1 MKKRIILSFLF
12 VFIAGIIYAQQRDL
26 NYFLDQAQKNSPL
39 IQKNKDANKLL
50 ELDMKEMEAILKSP
64 EINLESNILFAPII
78 SHDNNTNR
86 FELTSPGATNYT
98 GYDQANTDGGQ
109 FQAFVTLKKPVLNRS
124 SLKAFS
130 SKTDISRQI
139 NKNAITLTIHEL
151 EQLVGYQYILCI
163 KSKMQ
168 IDNNDSTLN
177 QLKEQLIL
185 MQKLVDNAIYK
196 QTDLMLLQIEYQN
209 IVLENKTLQNDFQNN
224 LYDLKLLCG
233 INDQNITDIEPLELK
248 MKLETTENSSFLNSY
263 KLDSLNIVAEQ
274 SVSELKY
281 KPQLNLFANAGLN
294 AVYVPSFN
302 RLGFSA
308 GVTFSWNIYD
318 GGQRQI
324 EVNKSKVNLHSLQ
337 FEKDQ
342 FKTQLEINRDKI
354 QNQLHSLN
362 EQTTLINNQLNQYK
376 KLYEVFQKELS
387 QGQISIMDFKNL
399 VKDITAKKQEKT
411 VLEMENQVLI
421 NSFNYWN
428 Y

>member
-1 MKKRIILSFLF
+1 MKKRIILSYLV
-12 VFIAGIIYAQQRDL
+12 VFIAGIIYAQPRDL
-26 NYFLDQAQKNSPL
+26 NYFLDQAKKNSPL
-39 IQKNKDANKLL
+39 IEKNKDANKIL
-50 ELDMKEMEAILKSP
+50 ELNMKQTEAILKSP

-78 SHDNNTNR
+78 SHDNNINR

-109 FQAFVTLKKPVLNRS
+109 FQAFVTLKQPVLTGS

-139 NKNAITLTIHEL
+139 NENAITLTIHEL
-151 EQLVGYQYILCI
+151 EQLVGYQYILCM

-168 IDNNDSTLN
+168 IDNNDSTLK
-177 QLKEQLIL
+177 QLNEQLIL

-248 MKLETTENSSFLNSY
+248 MKLETTENSSFLKSY
-263 KLDSLNIVAEQ
+263 KLDSLNIVAELA
-274 SVSELKY
+274 VNELKY

-294 AVYVPSFN
+294 TVYVPSFN

-337 FEKDQ
+337 FEKEQ
-342 FKTQLEINRDKI
+342 FKTQLKINHDKI
-354 QNQLHSLN
+354 QNQLNSLN
-362 EQTTLINNQLNQYK
+362 EQTTSINNQLNQYD
-376 KLYEVFQKELS
+376 KLYEVYQKELS

-399 VKDITAKKQEKT
+399 LKDITAKKQEMTLMK
-411 VLEMENQVLI
+411 MEKQVLI
-421 NSFNYWN
+421 NSYNYWN